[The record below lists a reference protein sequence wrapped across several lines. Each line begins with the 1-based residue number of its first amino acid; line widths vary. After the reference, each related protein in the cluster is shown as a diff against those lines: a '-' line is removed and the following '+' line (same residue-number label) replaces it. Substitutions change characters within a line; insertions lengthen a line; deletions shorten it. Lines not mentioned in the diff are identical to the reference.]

1 MEDALSIIRFVEH
14 LIARRW
20 FDSLLAFPFIPP
32 FDGAFYEYQDASL
45 FFQVSLAG
53 SGLGARGYFANIIE
67 HSVLTRSIG
76 GTIYRLGGCG
86 F

>member
-1 MEDALSIIRFVEH
+1 VEALSIIRFVEH

-53 SGLGARGYFANIIE
+53 LGLGVTLRT
-67 HSVLTRSIG
+67 SSSIA
-76 GTIYRLGGCG
+76 